1 MLDED
6 ILAQQRLIL
15 LDNQTTIDSKPRLS
29 IFQKIKKNNK
39 NIICD
44 VIIAVIFVVC
54 IIATFVIIICNNSK
68 IEIK

>member
-6 ILAQQRLIL
+6 ILAQQTFISLN
-15 LDNQTTIDSKPRLS
+15 NQTTIDSKPILS

-44 VIIAVIFVVC
+44 GIIAVIFVVC
-54 IIATFVIIICNNSK
+54 IIATIVIIICNNM
-68 IEIK
+68 